1 MAADDI
7 LWKNVDAMK
16 SSRPRT
22 LKQAL
27 SRSESSVEPSLQK
40 DTVYPS
46 QSAKADRS
54 AENDESI
61 SRTSEMA
68 KSSNTKTGPPALT
81 NGARHTKGRTDVR
94 TSVQDTR
101 PLGRVPARPEQRQ
114 PERYSFQ
121 FWADQI
127 TRLKRLRQV
136 LNMAKDPDDRTE
148 IKLSDMVRT
157 AVDDYLDRETERIS
171 RTDDAT

>member
-1 MAADDI
+1 MVHDH
-7 LWKNVDAMK
+7 
-16 SSRPRT
+16 
-22 LKQAL
+22 
-27 SRSESSVEPSLQK
+27 
-40 DTVYPS
+40 
-46 QSAKADRS
+46 
-54 AENDESI
+54 
-61 SRTSEMA
+61 
-68 KSSNTKTGPPALT
+68 T
-81 NGARHTKGRTDVR
+81 NGRTDER

-101 PLGRVPARPEQRQ
+101 PLGQVPARPDQRQ